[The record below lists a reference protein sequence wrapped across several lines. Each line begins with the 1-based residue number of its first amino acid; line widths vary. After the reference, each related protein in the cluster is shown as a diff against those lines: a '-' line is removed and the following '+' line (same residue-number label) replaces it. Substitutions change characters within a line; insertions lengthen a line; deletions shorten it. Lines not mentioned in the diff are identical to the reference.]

1 MKRFFLLALVATLC
15 LPVLAEVDGGGMA
28 GAYLQVNWSA
38 RVAAMGGAFVG
49 VADDAEGGLHNP
61 AGVIQLS
68 KKHVTASYRQMQLDR
83 KMSFVSYAQSLK
95 DNDAGIGLSWINV
108 GVSNIEQRDI
118 NGEIPGDIN
127 YSENLIA
134 LTFGKRFFRQ
144 LLVGVNLKYDYV
156 NLADLSSNGLGFDFG
171 LLWGEKRPYKIGFT
185 VQNVGLTHDWAT
197 GDFYKNQ
204 GYSGSST
211 KDKFPIAVKAGG
223 SYRFYQNKVL
233 LALDL
238 EKREK
243 QQLLVHAG
251 GEGWINQYLAVRA
264 GYNRDFVTLGAGVRY
279 SWSKTTVSFN
289 YAFNAGQ
296 VDLDPENLISV
307 AVEF

>member
-171 LLWGEKRPYKIGFT
+171 LLWG
-185 VQNVGLTHDWAT
+185 
-197 GDFYKNQ
+197 
-204 GYSGSST
+204 
-211 KDKFPIAVKAGG
+211 
-223 SYRFYQNKVL
+223 
-233 LALDL
+233 
-238 EKREK
+238 
-243 QQLLVHAG
+243 
-251 GEGWINQYLAVRA
+251 
-264 GYNRDFVTLGAGVRY
+264 
-279 SWSKTTVSFN
+279 
-289 YAFNAGQ
+289 
-296 VDLDPENLISV
+296 
-307 AVEF
+307 